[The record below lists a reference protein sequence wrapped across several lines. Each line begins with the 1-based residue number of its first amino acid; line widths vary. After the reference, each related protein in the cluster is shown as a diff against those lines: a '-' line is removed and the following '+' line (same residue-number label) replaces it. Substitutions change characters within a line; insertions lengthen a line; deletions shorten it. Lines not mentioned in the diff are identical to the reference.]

1 MLISL
6 LFELWKIYKYI
17 IFKLNQDILNLKFL
31 SLWIYFLIV
40 LFDIGCC
47 DIFTNIHATLL
58 VFIVIII
65 LIILTVRC
73 CGNYFFNRIFLKM
86 VWNLGPISRKP
97 RKLFRSVKPLSKVLN
112 LTITELFYS
121 HILLCEERFPSY
133 KKF

>member
-58 VFIVIII
+58 VFIAIII
-65 LIILTVRC
+65 LIVVTVQC
-73 CGNYFFNRIFLKM
+73 CGNSFFNSIFLI
-86 VWNLGPISRKP
+86 VWNLAQVVRKP
-97 RKLFRSVKPLSKVLN
+97 VSANPGNIFLV
-112 LTITELFYS
+112 
-121 HILLCEERFPSY
+121 
-133 KKF
+133 